1 VDKFTKWIEVKPI
14 TSITAAKVVEFI
26 KEIMYMFGVPN
37 NIIMDNGTQF
47 TTREFKD
54 FYADSGIKI
63 NYASVSHL

>member
-14 TSITAAKVVEFI
+14 TSIRAAKAVEFI

-63 NYASVSHL
+63 NYASVSHP

>member
-14 TSITAAKVVEFI
+14 TSITAAKAVEFI

-37 NIIMDNGTQF
+37 NIIMDNGTKF